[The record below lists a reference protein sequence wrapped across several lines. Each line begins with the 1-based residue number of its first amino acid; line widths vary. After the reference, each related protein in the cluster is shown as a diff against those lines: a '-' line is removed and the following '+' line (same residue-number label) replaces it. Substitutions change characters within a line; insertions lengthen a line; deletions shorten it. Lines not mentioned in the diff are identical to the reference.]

1 MEKGFFLRYDEFNSN
16 PEANLVADLCGYD
29 VGYGCDRQ
37 KFIFRILVEM
47 NRIPT
52 NLQLNRVEGMGMARC
67 AVVLVLEQQR
77 AGLFIGTC
85 CSAEQQDSNTLG
97 IPIS

>member
-16 PEANLVADLCGYD
+16 PEANLVAGLCGYD

-52 NLQLNRVEGMGMARC
+52 NLQLNRVEGMGMAWC
-67 AVVLVLEQQR
+67 AVVDFHDHGRE
-77 AGLFIGTC
+77 FEGTNLQGA
-85 CSAEQQDSNTLG
+85 SPLRT
-97 IPIS
+97 P

>member
-16 PEANLVADLCGYD
+16 PEANLVAGLCGYD

-47 NRIPT
+47 N
-52 NLQLNRVEGMGMARC
+52 
-67 AVVLVLEQQR
+67 
-77 AGLFIGTC
+77 
-85 CSAEQQDSNTLG
+85 
-97 IPIS
+97 